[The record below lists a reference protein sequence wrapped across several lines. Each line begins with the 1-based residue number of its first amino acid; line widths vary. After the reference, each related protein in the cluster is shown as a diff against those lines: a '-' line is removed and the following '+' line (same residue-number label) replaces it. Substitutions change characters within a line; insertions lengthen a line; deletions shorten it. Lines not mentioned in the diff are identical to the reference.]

1 MQKLRTAVITRY
13 TPWGSDEDCTVPD
26 VADVLNTWKPGGATE
41 IAAAFTALEQRLKDM
56 DQAWH
61 PVKCQA
67 VPAVPHGASTGAP
80 VVLSCL
86 DLGFQESDSVRGKSK
101 MVNVLEVAFS
111 YMDTRRFDSM
121 RLPLSVFFADPPGTK
136 LTPFCT
142 KHIVGFGRS
151 LAAKMLVMEAC
162 ILEPTLTDEEM
173 GELGS
178 LLQSC
183 FEIHAVVMGPAGGKD
198 IGYAS
203 MRNKFQVSESVRP
216 DVLQLYHVLSG
227 IVAQPTQQELK
238 QAIAEFNRSSSVA
251 GQRIS
256 DLESKVVTFLP
267 EQTSEFGR
275 KLEQHWQNYKVA
287 ESAVP
292 MKFFT
297 LLFSGP
303 GDKVAEARSE
313 LWARIFCG
321 SAFKNEM
328 ALTYAIGIF
337 HKNLKDNSRHLK
349 KKVNLKVQSSKFRIQ
364 DPVLGLKLSC
374 VFVEFRQEWAKMLDG
389 KQLAVVDKMFLRGAL
404 DRELGDALK
413 VQDAELKANSF
424 SFLQSVT
431 GQVSDTQKLE
441 QSIAQA
447 EMSSETAQFGLF
459 TARLQREQQL
469 FLAHKKAVN
478 DYESLQ
484 KNGRQSHVAMQEQKM
499 TSLAEARLES
509 RYPMK
514 VVQECHVYPWFG
526 TCIAGLSDT
535 LALNA
540 DNAYH
545 IFFCNLTHFGS
556 NFNAHVHGMARI
568 IVDGIGCTSAL
579 HIAANRS
586 VGLVLAPN
594 VGVPGTGQYED
605 NAIQKAQD
613 QVDELLRDSS
623 NQVRVR
629 RCAIAFAGPLGKR
642 SLSHVLWMVISEV
655 TKSAETD
662 EPISCFASSA
672 LWNGRL
678 INNVTTKAVA
688 DFVIPSMASMKVGGI
703 TSFSKA
709 QQFKQHIAGPALMS
723 GIMDQLWKGV
733 PLGASAVAGWLD
745 LCPYD
750 GGLLAAMS
758 ACEHIANVS
767 QFLCSAYCFEN
778 SPLTLSEM
786 ALWQQDFGL
795 RFLTAAVRAREWRE
809 YAPDGS
815 PPVFNSQDLV
825 LTKMVPSDGVLSLPL
840 RQDVLSE
847 KERCSTRLADEF
859 TKIINEHN
867 KTYNVSGVPWRGD
880 HAPPARSSADE
891 TQAEPFPEEHAV
903 TEESLKTKGSPLVT
917 VQSRVSS
924 VQLLLKTVDGTK
936 QVYLKSLSDGT
947 VSKEEP
953 IFHVYGDYVTG
964 KELAELEKS
973 KKVLWPWKMESMDY
987 CLSIASP
994 FEDGFKCNLT
1004 TLQKFFDFLVTKNK
1018 GVPKIVCHEVKDGVI
1033 KSTEACAYQPKPL
1046 PAKTVESKENIGSLL
1061 PFADTDWSTGSHKFG
1076 FLELKCHLKYED
1088 SPQRSGLFPAK
1099 PAYHLKKTYRFS
1111 KEKVYR
1117 IA

>member
-1 MQKLRTAVITRY
+1 MQKLRTAVIARY
-13 TPWGSDEDCTVPD
+13 TPWGSDEDATVPD
-26 VADVLNTWKPGGATE
+26 VTDVLNSWKPGGAPE
-41 IAAAFTALEQRLKDM
+41 IAAAFTALEQRLKDV

-121 RLPLSVFFADPPGTK
+121 RSPLSVFFSDPPGTL
-136 LTPFCT
+136 LTPFCA
-142 KHIVGFGRS
+142 KHVVGFGRS

-173 GELGS
+173 GELSS

-183 FEIHAVVMGPAGGKD
+183 FDVHAVVMGPAGFKD

-251 GQRIS
+251 GHRIS
-256 DLESKVVTFLP
+256 DLESK
-267 EQTSEFGR
+267 
-275 KLEQHWQNYKVA
+275 
-287 ESAVP
+287 
-292 MKFFT
+292 
-297 LLFSGP
+297 
-303 GDKVAEARSE
+303 
-313 LWARIFCG
+313 
-321 SAFKNEM
+321 
-328 ALTYAIGIF
+328 
-337 HKNLKDNSRHLK
+337 
-349 KKVNLKVQSSKFRIQ
+349 

-374 VFVEFRQEWAKMLDG
+374 VFVEFRQEWAKMLDS
-389 KQLAVVDKMFLRGAL
+389 KQLAVMDKMFLRGAL

-413 VQDAELKANSF
+413 LQDADVKANSF
-424 SFLQSVT
+424 SFLQAVT
-431 GQVSDTQKLE
+431 GQVTDTQKLE

-447 EMSSETAQFGLF
+447 
-459 TARLQREQQL
+459 
-469 FLAHKKAVN
+469 AVN
-478 DYESLQ
+478 DYELLQ
-484 KNGRQSHVAMQEQKM
+484 KNGRQSHVLMQEEKM
-499 TSLAEARLES
+499 RSLAEARLE
-509 RYPMK
+509 K
-514 VVQECHVYPWFG
+514 
-526 TCIAGLSDT
+526 
-535 LALNA
+535 
-540 DNAYH
+540 NAYH

-556 NFNAHVHGMARI
+556 NFNAHVQGITRI
-568 IVDGIGCTSAL
+568 IVDGLAANPARTRTDSAVFVFVCQGFTSAL

-605 NAIQKAQD
+605 NAIHKAQD

-642 SLSHVLWMVISEV
+642 SLSHILWAVISDV
-655 TKSAETD
+655 TKTAETD

-678 INNVTTKAVA
+678 VNNITTKAVA
-688 DFVIPSMASMKVGGI
+688 DFVIPSMASMKVGGD

-758 ACEHIANVS
+758 TCEHIANVS

-778 SPLTLSEM
+778 GPLTLSEM
-786 ALWQQDFGL
+786 ALWHQDFGQ
-795 RFLTAAVRAREWRE
+795 RFLTAAVRAREWKE

-847 KERCSTRLADEF
+847 KERCFTRLADEF
-859 TKIINEHN
+859 TKVINEHN

-903 TEESLKTKGSPLVT
+903 TEESLKANGSPLVT

-964 KELAELEKS
+964 KELADLEKNN
-973 KKVLWPWKMESMDY
+973 KVLWPWKMESMDY

-1004 TLQKFFDFLVTKNK
+1004 TLQKFFDFLVTKDK
-1018 GVPKIVCHEVKDGVI
+1018 GVPKIVCHEVKDGAI
-1033 KSTEACAYQPKPL
+1033 KSTETCAYQPKPL

-1088 SPQRSGLFPAK
+1088 SPQRSGLFPGK